1 MILLLAVIL
10 ILLLS
15 VGGTTAVAILVV
27 ACILEAGELLFLRR
41 WSRRIEHEQPAV
53 SPDEELIGLLGE
65 VVTPC
70 RPTGQVRV
78 RGELWSAT
86 CPSGA
91 ESGATVRVEGV
102 DGLTIH
108 VAPAA

>member
-1 MILLLAVIL
+1 MILLLAVVLIIL
-10 ILLLS
+10 FR
-15 VGGTTAVAILVV
+15 VGGSAAIAILVV

-41 WSRRIEHEQPAV
+41 WSRRLEHEQPAL
-53 SPDEELIGLLGE
+53 SPDDELIGLLGE

-78 RGELWSAT
+78 RGELWAAI

-91 ESGATVRVEGV
+91 ESGATVRVERV
-102 DGLTIH
+102 DGLTIQ